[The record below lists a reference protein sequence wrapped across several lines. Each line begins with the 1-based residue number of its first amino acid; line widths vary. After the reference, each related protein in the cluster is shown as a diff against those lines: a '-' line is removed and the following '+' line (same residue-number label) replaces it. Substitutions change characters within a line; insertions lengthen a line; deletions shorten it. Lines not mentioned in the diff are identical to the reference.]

1 MTESRFS
8 GRYAVVIEVPKGSFI
23 KRRPDQSIDFV
34 SPLPCPFN
42 YGSVPDT
49 LSEDG
54 DPLDA
59 VVLGPT
65 IKGGDRVQAQLLG
78 WVDFVDAGDADP
90 KLILGRPPLA
100 EQDRLRVE
108 RFFRFYAVAKKV
120 LNRARGLK
128 GPTEYRGFKV
138 EDAAK

>member
-1 MTESRFS
+1 MSAGNYCGAYE
-8 GRYAVVIEVPKGSFI
+8 VVIEVPRGSFI
-23 KRRPDQSIDFV
+23 KRRPDRSIDFI

-59 VVLGPT
+59 VVLGPALR
-65 IKGGDRVQAQLLG
+65 GEQRVTGQFLA
-78 WVDFVDAGDADP
+78 WVDFIDAGDADP
-90 KLILGRPPLA
+90 KLILGVGPLG

-108 RFFRFYAVAKKV
+108 RFFRFYALAKRV
-120 LNRARGLK
+120 LNRARGRRGLTQFRGLK
-128 GPTEYRGFKV
+128 GE
-138 EDAAK
+138 AAA